1 MLTNG
6 TQELIGGAVGGAVL
20 VLLYRLYVAYPAGN
34 ASGAFTPDLVPQLL
48 IGALSG
54 VAAVWVRSWTGS
66 Q

>member
-1 MLTNG
+1 M
-6 TQELIGGAVGGAVL
+6 L
-20 VLLYRLYVAYPAGN
+20 VLLYRLNVAYPAGN